1 MIGIWQTY
9 ADVYLIVAGAAM
21 LLGFGLPLTLFP
33 IYWARFFRWEM
44 PSRKKF
50 TLFLERSV
58 GIFIIV
64 MSIFAFI
71 ASQQSVQ
78 IMRFFF
84 DMMLVTFA
92 GMILLHIY
100 GAIRRI
106 QPTAENLEIILWVV
120 LSVVTLLFYPLFTD

>member
-1 MIGIWQTY
+1 MIGIWQAY
-9 ADVYLIVAGAAM
+9 ADIYLMVAGAAM
-21 LLGFGLPLTLFP
+21 LLGFGLPLTLAP
-33 IYWARFFRWEM
+33 IYWAHLFRWEL
-44 PSRKKF
+44 PSHKKF

-71 ASQQSVQ
+71 ASQRGTVV
-78 IMRFFF
+78 MRFYF

-92 GMILLHIY
+92 GMILLHVY

-106 QPTAENLEIILWVV
+106 QPTTENLEIILWVV
-120 LSVVTLLFYPLFTD
+120 LSIVTLLFYPLFID